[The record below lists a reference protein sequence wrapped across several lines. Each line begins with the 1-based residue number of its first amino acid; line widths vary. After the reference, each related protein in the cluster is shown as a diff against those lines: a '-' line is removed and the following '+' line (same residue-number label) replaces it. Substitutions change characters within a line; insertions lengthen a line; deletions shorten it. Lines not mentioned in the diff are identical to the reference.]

1 MSSTKEHYYEAGK
14 AEGRAEE
21 KAGTMADTVKEK
33 AIMSA
38 KETVAAKTEEVKER
52 AGDAAEAAKEK
63 TYEGKEKTKGVL
75 AETGDKV
82 KQTIGMGE
90 HDDDQATTAG
100 TGEQR
105 ETQEER
111 QEVSLDPEEPVKN
124 MEVFN
129 IITSV

>member
-1 MSSTKEHYYEAGK
+1 MSSNKEHYYEAGK

-33 AIMSA
+33 AMPA

-52 AGDAAEAAKEK
+52 AGDAAEAAKEE

-75 AETGDKV
+75 ADAADTV

-90 HDDDQATTAG
+90 HDDQATTAG
-100 TGEQR
+100 AGEHR
-105 ETQEER
+105 ETR
-111 QEVSLDPEEPVKN
+111 EVSLDPEEPVKN